1 MKRSSLKNV
10 IHRRRCRHRHD
21 GLLRRR
27 RQECLLSHEDDVQ
40 PDWARDINRELLIET
55 SEEVW
60 DADAEPFFPDWFL
73 EAEA

>member
-10 IHRRRCRHRHD
+10 VHRRRRRHRHE
-21 GLLRRR
+21 GLLRRC
-27 RQECLLSHEDDVQ
+27 RQEGLLSHADDVQ
-40 PDWARDINRELLIET
+40 LDWERDINRELLIET

>member
-1 MKRSSLKNV
+1 MKRSSLKHV
-10 IHRRRCRHRHD
+10 IHRRRRRHRHE

-27 RQECLLSHEDDVQ
+27 RQEGLLSHEDDVQ
-40 PDWARDINRELLIET
+40 LDWELDINRELLSET

-60 DADAEPFFPDWFL
+60 DTHVEPFFPDWFL